1 MVYKRCGYVHM
12 DLNPEVGNATRNGG
26 ERISSASI
34 KVN

>member
-1 MVYKRCGYVHM
+1 MYMR